1 MRPNGQGQRSRG
13 LWEQEA
19 GKWRDAVAGWVN
31 VLGMLLGEW
40 QAGRSREVGT
50 KSI

>member
-19 GKWRDAVAGWVN
+19 GKWRDAVAGLVN
-31 VLGMLLGEW
+31 VLGD
-40 QAGRSREVGT
+40 AVG
-50 KSI
+50 